1 MNKKLITEEQKD
13 YQKELM
19 SNFRDFCDKLEPM
32 VNVKKKHKRS
42 RYNRLIINFVCVQYS
57 LEWITY
63 RDRAL
68 INIAGTG
75 NTRSSRHL
83 SSSSANAEAN

>member
-42 RYNRLIINFVCVQYS
+42 RY
-57 LEWITY
+57 
-63 RDRAL
+63 
-68 INIAGTG
+68 INIIVTVFIRMDHDDNLQGQSFDQYCWNRGYSKLKTP
-75 NTRSSRHL
+75 
-83 SSSSANAEAN
+83 E